1 MYAGS
6 LCHGGEGVSNTGWF
20 SKTWRQQTRR
30 RLFARHQLDAWVLLV
45 ATILLLLLFWV
56 LEPKWLNQ
64 DTLQLLVAQY
74 APLALVAVAMTF
86 SIIAGHI
93 DLSPGSMIGLSGS
106 VMGLVFTASGNIWLS
121 LLAGLGTA
129 LGVGLLHSA
138 FVAGLGINA
147 IMVTLGTYIW
157 ARGLSNGANAGMPIV
172 VGGGISRA
180 VNASWAGFTLTA
192 PVVVV
197 AYIGGAYLLRRTKLG
212 RYTYAMGGGQLSAR
226 RAGINV
232 GLYTTG
238 VFMLMATM
246 IAAATFITVGQ
257 LGSAA
262 ASAGSG
268 MELNAIIAVVIGG
281 SSLAGGTGSVGRTA
295 LGVAFIGI
303 LNSGLLNL
311 GLTQAAF
318 DLYSGLAFL
327 SVLSVQVLIRRNVIE
342 HERVPAAL
350 ATQTGLS

>member
-1 MYAGS
+1 
-6 LCHGGEGVSNTGWF
+6 
-20 SKTWRQQTRR
+20 
-30 RLFARHQLDAWVLLV
+30 LDAWVLVV
-45 ATILLLLLFWV
+45 ATVLLLLLFWI

-74 APLALVAVAMTF
+74 TPLGLIAVAMTF

-93 DLSPGSMIGLSGS
+93 DLSPGSMIGLTGS
-106 VMGLVFTASGNIWLS
+106 VIGLVFTGTGNIWLS
-121 LLAGLGTA
+121 LLAGLGCA
-129 LGVGLLHSA
+129 IGVGLLHSA

-157 ARGLSNGANAGMPIV
+157 ARGLANGANAGMPIT
-172 VGGGISRA
+172 VGGGISNV
-180 VNASWAGFTLTA
+180 VNASWGGFTLTA
-192 PVVVV
+192 PLIIVVYLV
-197 AYIGGAYLLRRTKLG
+197 AAYVLRRTRLG

-232 GLYTTG
+232 ALYSTG
-238 VFMLMATM
+238 VFMIMALM
-246 IAAATFITVGQ
+246 ISLATFVTVGQ

-262 ASAGSG
+262 ASAGTG

-311 GLTQAAF
+311 GLTEAAF

-327 SVLSVQVLIRRNVIE
+327 AVLSVQVLIRRNIVE
-342 HERVPAAL
+342 HEAVSSVL
-350 ATQTGLS
+350 AVEPGI

>member
-1 MYAGS
+1 M
-6 LCHGGEGVSNTGWF
+6 
-20 SKTWRQQTRR
+20 
-30 RLFARHQLDAWVLLV
+30 
-45 ATILLLLLFWV
+45 
-56 LEPKWLNQ
+56 EPKWLNR

-74 APLALVAVAMTF
+74 APLALIAVAMTF

-93 DLSPGSMIGLSGS
+93 DLSPGSMIGLAGA
-106 VMGLVFTASGNIWLS
+106 VMGLVFTWTGNIWLS
-121 LLAGLGTA
+121 LLAGLATA

-138 FVAGLGINA
+138 LVAGLGINA

-157 ARGLSNGANAGMPIV
+157 ARGLSDGANAGVPIV
-172 VGGGISRA
+172 IGGGISRV

-192 PVVVV
+192 PVVVL
-197 AYIGGAYLLRRTKLG
+197 AYLGGAYILGRTRLG
-212 RYTYAMGGGQLSAR
+212 RYSYAMGGGMVFAR

-232 GLYTTG
+232 ALYTTG
-238 VFMLMATM
+238 IFVLMATM

-257 LGSAA
+257 IGAA
-262 ASAGSG
+262 DASAGTG

-281 SSLAGGTGSVGRTA
+281 SSLAGGMGSVGRTA
-295 LGVAFIGI
+295 LGVTFMAI

-327 SVLSVQVLIRRNVIE
+327 GVLTLQVVIRRNVVE
-342 HERVPAAL
+342 HERAPMPLPAEASL
-350 ATQTGLS
+350 A

>member
-1 MYAGS
+1 MAS
-6 LCHGGEGVSNTGWF
+6 NRGEGVSNKGLF
-20 SKTWRQQTRR
+20 SKTWRRQTRR
-30 RLFARHQLDAWVLLV
+30 GLFARRQLDSWVLLV
-45 ATILLLLLFWV
+45 ATVLLLFLFWV

-64 DTLQLLVAQY
+64 DTFQLLVARY
-74 APLALVAVAMTF
+74 APLALVSVAMTF

-93 DLSPGSMIGLSGS
+93 DLSPGSMIGLAGA
-106 VMGLVFTASGNIWLS
+106 VMGLVFTWSGNLWLS

-129 LGVGLLHSA
+129 VGVGLLHSA

-157 ARGLSNGANAGMPIV
+157 ARGLANGANAGTPIL
-172 VGGGISRA
+172 VGGGISRV

-197 AYIGGAYLLRRTKLG
+197 AYLGGALLLRRTRLG
-212 RYTYAMGGGQLSAR
+212 RYTYAMGGGQLSAK

-238 VFMLMATM
+238 VFMLMAAM
-246 IAAATFITVGQ
+246 IAAATFIVVGQ

-268 MELNAIIAVVIGG
+268 MELDSDHRCGYRREQ
-281 SSLAGGTGSVGRTA
+281 LGRW
-295 LGVAFIGI
+295 
-303 LNSGLLNL
+303 
-311 GLTQAAF
+311 
-318 DLYSGLAFL
+318 Y
-327 SVLSVQVLIRRNVIE
+327 R
-342 HERVPAAL
+342 
-350 ATQTGLS
+350 

>member
-1 MYAGS
+1 MNGKD
-6 LCHGGEGVSNTGWF
+6 LF
-20 SKTWRQQTRR
+20 SKEWRERTRR
-30 RLFARHQLDAWVLLV
+30 QLFARHQLDAWVLLV
-45 ATILLLLLFWV
+45 ATLLLLLLFWI

-74 APLALVAVAMTF
+74 APLALVSAAMTF

-106 VMGLVFTASGNIWLS
+106 VIGLVFTWTGDIWLS

-129 LGVGLLHSA
+129 IGVGLLHSA

-147 IMVTLGTYIW
+147 IMVTLGTFIW
-157 ARGLSNGANAGMPIV
+157 ARGLANGANAGMPIT
-172 VGGGISRA
+172 VGGGIA
-180 VNASWAGFTLTA
+180 GVVNASWGGFTLTA
-192 PVVVV
+192 PVVIV
-197 AYIGGAYLLRRTKLG
+197 AYLGAAYLLRRTRLG

-232 GLYTTG
+232 ALYTTG
-238 VFMLMATM
+238 VFMMMATM

-262 ASAGSG
+262 ASAGTG

-311 GLTQAAF
+311 GLTEAAF

-327 SVLSVQVLIRRNVIE
+327 AVLSVQVLIRRNVIE
-342 HERVPAAL
+342 HERIPAVFAL
-350 ATQTGLS
+350 EPGVS